1 MSSFRATQAVDD
13 EVFRQ
18 VYDSPASL
26 PGRHR
31 WVTTDADVRRLEELL
46 DIPDGAIGAPLWVSG
61 DEPDCPACGRRMSWL
76 DIVASAVDGVHARAM
91 VAKVILGSQKF
102 VNTEVPR
109 AIAGVHCFDCKAEIR
124 GLRSFKCHN
133 WAYAMP
139 ALRMVLGDKLD
150 APSRN
155 VDLSAIGVA
164 GRRAS
169 VGVEA
174 KR

>member
-1 MSSFRATQAVDD
+1 MSSFRATRAVDD

-76 DIVASAVDGVHARAM
+76 DIVASAVDGVHARAR

-124 GLRSFKCHN
+124 ELRSFKCHN

-139 ALRMVLGDKLD
+139 ALRKVLGDKLD
-150 APSRN
+150 APRRN
-155 VDLSAIGVA
+155 VDLGAIGVPV
-164 GRRAS
+164 RRAPLAI
-169 VGVEA
+169 EA